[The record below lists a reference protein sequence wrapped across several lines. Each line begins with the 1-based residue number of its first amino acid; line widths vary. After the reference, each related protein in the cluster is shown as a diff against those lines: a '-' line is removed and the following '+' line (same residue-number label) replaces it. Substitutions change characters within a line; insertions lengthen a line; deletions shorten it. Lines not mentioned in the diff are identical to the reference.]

1 MSFRDNEPAR
11 MRETSALALEWERL
25 RETLAGRTQSP
36 LGRTRVLSLEPSRD
50 LRLIE
55 QQQQLTQEMGRYLAV
70 GGDFG
75 FGGLFDADTLLDKAR
90 IPGASLD
97 PLEIRRIAELAEHI
111 SDWKQL
117 VTEPPEG
124 LANQWPGV
132 TALSAPVVATNFYK
146 LLQLVSGKIEADG
159 SLSDEASPELARIR
173 RAAERQHK
181 SIEESLRRQLRAVAD
196 AGGAQDELITV
207 RGERFVI
214 PVKTEFRKRVPG
226 VVHGSSSSG
235 QTVFVE
241 PMETIEQNN
250 ELVRLLDEEQA
261 EVHRIL
267 VSMTSA
273 IGEQAGSISRGTEVL
288 AEIEAHLA
296 VAKFARD
303 LRCIRPTFTDGKPH
317 RDPDAD
323 TDGRELAALSL
334 EAARHPLLE
343 MRMLAERREA
353 GRTRREREEAT
364 SGIVPLTV
372 TLPGNA
378 KQLII
383 SGPNTG
389 GKTVALKT
397 VGLLALMAQAGL
409 PVPAQNAR
417 LPIFSAI
424 YADIGDAQS
433 IERNLSTFSAHI
445 TNVNRIARDADSRA
459 LVLLDELGAATDPEE
474 GAALAVA
481 ISERFLTMGAW
492 SLITTH
498 LTSLK
503 IYAAKHA
510 GVVNAAVGFDERT
523 LAPTY
528 ELRLGVPGAS
538 SGINIA
544 ERLGLDPAMI
554 RAARGSVTTQ
564 SADIARFLDELH
576 GQLTTVAAER
586 ESLRLREQE
595 VEREKRRLE
604 TEGRQE
610 GRNRA
615 RELEVKLAS
624 LMKDFEFQMRDS
636 LKAVEDKGTQQ
647 KLKGEADR
655 RIARLKREFQE
666 SFNQTVV
673 AHVSGADK
681 QDKNAQPHVVRSI
694 QVGDTVLLRSMG
706 REARVDR
713 EVNSNTYEVSI
724 GPMKMRVPR
733 DDIAQIIKSA
743 PSQTPIQAAR
753 GRGVNVVAREP
764 DMVPGEINV
773 IGRTADEARD
783 EVERFVDQAFLAG
796 RPSIR
801 VVHGTGMGVLRRTL
815 RDYLRKHPHVVSV
828 TEPPYNEGG
837 QGATLVELRS

>member
-1 MSFRDNEPAR
+1 MIPKDNEPAR
-11 MRETSALALEWERL
+11 LRETSALALEWERL
-25 RETLAGRTQSP
+25 RETIAGRTQSP
-36 LGRTRVLSLEPSRD
+36 LGRARVLAMEPGRD
-50 LRLIE
+50 LRTIE
-55 QQQQLTQEMGRYLAV
+55 QQQQLAQEMGRYLAV

-75 FGGLFDADTLLDKAR
+75 FGGLFDANSLLDKAR
-90 IPGASLD
+90 ITGASLE

-117 VTEPPEG
+117 ITEPPEG
-124 LANQWPGV
+124 LADQWPAV
-132 TALSAPVVATNFYK
+132 TALSAPVAATNFYR

-181 SIEESLRRQLRAVAD
+181 AIEDSLRRQLRAVAD

-261 EVHRIL
+261 EIHRIL
-267 VSMTSA
+267 VAMTEA
-273 IGEQAGSISRGTEVL
+273 IGEQAGSIARGTEVL
-288 AEIEAHLA
+288 AQIETHLA

-303 LRCIRPTFTDGKPH
+303 LRCVRPTFTDGKPH
-317 RDPDAD
+317 RDE
-323 TDGRELAALSL
+323 DGKELPALSL

-343 MRMLAERREA
+343 QRMLAERREA
-353 GRTRREREEAT
+353 ARTRREREEAT
-364 SGIVPLTV
+364 SGIVPLTIA
-372 TLPGNA
+372 LPGTA

-409 PVPAQNAR
+409 PVPAAAAR
-417 LPIFSAI
+417 LPIFSAV

-445 TNVNRIARDADSRA
+445 TNVNRIAREADNRA

-481 ISERFLTMGAW
+481 ISERFLQMGAW

-503 IYAAKHA
+503 IYAAKHT
-510 GVVNAAVGFDERT
+510 GVVNAAVGFDEKT

-576 GQLTTVAAER
+576 QQLTTVAAER
-586 ESLRLREQE
+586 EQIRLREQE
-595 VEREKRRLE
+595 VERERRRLE
-604 TEGRQE
+604 IEGRQE
-610 GRNRA
+610 QRNRA

-673 AHVSGADK
+673 AHVTGADK
-681 QDKNAQPHVVRSI
+681 QDKNAQPHVVNEIS
-694 QVGDTVLLRSMG
+694 VGDMVMLRSMG

-713 EVNSNTYEVSI
+713 QVNSGTFEVSI
-724 GPMKMRVPR
+724 GPMKMRVPK
-733 DDIAQIIKSA
+733 DDIAQVTKAA
-743 PSQTPIQAAR
+743 PKQNPIQAAR
-753 GRGVNVVAREP
+753 GRGINVVARES
-764 DMVPGEINV
+764 DLVPGEINV

>member
-1 MSFRDNEPAR
+1 MPISEIQVEGAATL
-11 MRETSALALEWERL
+11 RETSTAALEWQRL
-25 RETLAGRTQSP
+25 RDTLAGRTQSP
-36 LGRTRVLSLEPSRD
+36 LGKARVLALTPSRD
-50 LRLIE
+50 LRTIE
-55 QQQQLTQEMGRYLAV
+55 RMQTLTEEMGRYLA
-70 GGDFG
+70 GGGEFG
-75 FGGLFDADTLLDKAR
+75 FGGLFDADSLLDRAR
-90 IPGASLD
+90 IPNAALE

-111 SDWKQL
+111 AGWRTL
-117 VTEPPEG
+117 VTEPPEW
-124 LANQWPGV
+124 LADRWPAV
-132 TALSAPVVATNFYK
+132 TGLSAPVVATNFYK
-146 LLQLVSGKIEADG
+146 LLQLVSGKIEPDG

-181 SIEESLRRQLRAVAD
+181 AIEEGLRRQLRNLSDV
-196 AGGAQDELITV
+196 GGTQDELITV

-214 PVKTEFRKRVPG
+214 PVKAEFRKRVPG
-226 VVHGSSSSG
+226 VVHGSSGSG

-267 VSMTSA
+267 IAMTAA
-273 IGEQAGSISRGTEVL
+273 IGEQAGSISRSTDVL

-296 VAKFARD
+296 CAKFARD
-303 LRCIRPTFTDGKPH
+303 LHCVRPVFTDGKPH
-317 RDPDAD
+317 RNAD
-323 TDGRELAALSL
+323 GQDELALSL
-334 EAARHPLLE
+334 ENARHPLLE
-343 MRMLAERREA
+343 LRMREEKRAA
-353 GRTRREREEAT
+353 ARTAREREAANE
-364 SGIVPLTV
+364 SGIVPLTIA
-372 TLPGNA
+372 LPGVA

-409 PVPAQNAR
+409 PVPAESAR
-417 LPIFSAI
+417 LPVFSAV

-445 TNVNRIARDADSRA
+445 TNVNRIAREADSRS

-481 ISERFLTMGAW
+481 ISERFLTLGTW

-503 IYAAKHA
+503 IYAAKHD
-510 GVVNAAVGFDERT
+510 GVVNAAVGFDEKT

-544 ERLGLDPAMI
+544 ERLGLDAAMI
-554 RAARGSVTTQ
+554 RSARGSVTTQ

-576 GQLTTVAAER
+576 TQLTAVTSER
-586 ESLRLREQE
+586 AQIRVREQE

-604 TEGRQE
+604 TEGKVEQRQ
-610 GRNRA
+610 RA

-624 LMKDFEFQMRDS
+624 LMKDFEFQMRESVKSID
-636 LKAVEDKGTQQ
+636 DKGVAQ
-647 KLKGEADR
+647 KMKADADR
-655 RIARLKREFQE
+655 RIARLKREFSE
-666 SFNQTVV
+666 SFNSVVV

-681 QDKNAQPHVVRSI
+681 GDAAAQPHVVREVSA
-694 QVGDTVLLRSMG
+694 GDTVQLKSLG
-706 REARVDR
+706 REAKVERQIDPK
-713 EVNSNTYEVSI
+713 TFEVSM
-724 GPMKMRVPR
+724 GSLKMRIPK
-733 DDIAQIIKSA
+733 DDIARVIKAA
-743 PSQTPIQAAR
+743 PATSPIQAAR
-753 GRGVNVVAREP
+753 SRGVNVQAREP
-764 DMVPGEINV
+764 DSVPGEINV

-783 EVERFVDQAFLAG
+783 EVERYLDQAFLAG
-796 RPSIR
+796 RSHIR

-815 RDYLRKHPHVVSV
+815 RDYLKRHPSVTSV

-837 QGATLVELRS
+837 QGATLVELKS

>member
-1 MSFRDNEPAR
+1 
-11 MRETSALALEWERL
+11 MRETSAAALEWARL

-36 LGRTRVLSLEPSRD
+36 LGRARVLALEPSRD
-50 LRLIE
+50 LRWIE
-55 QQQQLTQEMGRYLAV
+55 QQQTLTSEMGRYLAV
-70 GGDFG
+70 GGEFG
-75 FGGLFDADTLLDKAR
+75 FGGLFDANMLLDKAR
-90 IPGASLD
+90 IPNASLEA
-97 PLEIRRIAELAEHI
+97 LEIRRIAELAEHI
-111 SDWKQL
+111 ADWKQL

-124 LANQWPGV
+124 LLDQWPTV
-132 TALSAPVVATNFYK
+132 TALSQPVVQTNFYK
-146 LLQLVSGKIEADG
+146 LLQLVSGKIEPDG

-181 SIEESLRRQLRAVAD
+181 AIEEGLRRQLRAIFD
-196 AGGAQDELITV
+196 AGGAQEDLITV

-214 PVKTEFRKRVPG
+214 PVKAEFRKRVPG

-267 VSMTSA
+267 VAMTAA
-273 IGEQAGSISRGTEVL
+273 IGEQAGAIARGTDVL
-288 AEIEAHLA
+288 AEVEVHLA
-296 VAKFARD
+296 YAKFARD
-303 LRCIRPTFTDGKPH
+303 LRCVRPVFTDGKPH
-317 RDPDAD
+317 STPE
-323 TDGRELAALSL
+323 GEEAALSL
-334 EAARHPLLE
+334 EGARHPLLE
-343 MRMLAERREA
+343 MRMLTERREA
-353 GRTRREREEAT
+353 AQTRREREETT
-364 SGIVPLTV
+364 SGIVPLTIA
-372 TLPGNA
+372 LPGMA

-409 PVPAQNAR
+409 PVPAERAR
-417 LPIFSAI
+417 LPVFSAV

-445 TNVNRIARDADSRA
+445 TNVNRIAREADARA

-481 ISERFLTMGAW
+481 ISERFLQQGAW

-510 GVVNAAVGFDERT
+510 GVVNAAVGFDEKT

-544 ERLGLDPAMI
+544 ERLGLDAAMI
-554 RAARGSVTTQ
+554 RSARASVTTQ

-576 GQLTTVAAER
+576 GQLTAVATER
-586 ESLRLREQE
+586 EGIRLRELK
-595 VEREKRRLE
+595 VERERRRLE
-604 TEGRQE
+604 TEGKLEQRQ
-610 GRNRA
+610 RA
-615 RELEVKLAS
+615 RELEGKLAS
-624 LMKDFEFQMRDS
+624 LMKDFEYQMRESVKSID
-636 LKAVEDKGTQQ
+636 DKGAAQ
-647 KLKGEADR
+647 KMKGEADR

-666 SFNQTVV
+666 SFNQVVV

-681 QDKNAQPHVVRSI
+681 GDKAAQPHVVREV
-694 QVGDTVLLRSMG
+694 QPGDTVRLKSMG
-706 REARVDR
+706 REAKVVRQIDAK
-713 EVNSNTYEVSI
+713 TYEVAI
-724 GPMKMRVPR
+724 GPMKMRIPR
-733 DDIAQIIKSA
+733 DDIAQVTMPA
-743 PSQTPIQAAR
+743 PAFGSTPIQQAR
-753 GRGVNVVAREP
+753 SRGVNVVAREP

-783 EVERFVDQAFLAG
+783 EVERFLDQAFLAG
-796 RPSIR
+796 RPSVR

-815 RDYLRKHPHVVSV
+815 REYLRKHPHVVSV

-837 QGATLVELRS
+837 QGATLVELRG

>member
-1 MSFRDNEPAR
+1 
-11 MRETSALALEWERL
+11 MRETSAAALEWQRL
-25 RETLAGRTQSP
+25 REYLAGRTQSP
-36 LGRTRVLSLEPSRD
+36 LGRARVLALEPGRD
-50 LRLIE
+50 LQQIE
-55 QQQQLTQEMGRYLAV
+55 RAQQLTAEMRRYLQG

-75 FGGLFDADTLLDKAR
+75 FGGLFDPKALLDRSR
-90 IPGASLD
+90 IPNASLE

-111 SDWKQL
+111 SDWRTL
-117 VTEPPEG
+117 VAEPPDW
-124 LANQWPGV
+124 LAGEWPAV
-132 TALSAPVVATNFYK
+132 TALSHPLMQTNFFR

-181 SIEESLRRQLRAVAD
+181 AIEDSLRRQLRIVAD
-196 AGGAQDELITV
+196 AGGAQEELITV

-261 EVHRIL
+261 EVHRLL
-267 VSMTSA
+267 VEMTAA
-273 IGEQAGSISRGTEVL
+273 IGEQAGSIARGTEVL
-288 AEIEAHLA
+288 AEVEAHLA
-296 VAKFARD
+296 YAKFARD
-303 LRCIRPTFTDGKPH
+303 LRCVRPVFTDGKPH
-317 RDPDAD
+317 R
-323 TDGRELAALSL
+323 TEDGEEAALSL
-334 EAARHPLLE
+334 EGARHPLLE
-343 MRMLAERREA
+343 MRLREERMA
-353 GRTRREREEAT
+353 AAQTRRAREDAAT
-364 SGIVPLTV
+364 DSGIVPLTIA
-372 TLPGNA
+372 LPGVA

-409 PVPAQNAR
+409 PVPAESAR
-417 LPIFSAI
+417 LPIFSAV

-445 TNVNRIARDADSRA
+445 TNVNRIAREADTRA

-481 ISERFLTMGAW
+481 ISERFLQMGAW

-544 ERLGLDPAMI
+544 ERLGLDPVMI
-554 RAARGSVTTQ
+554 RSARASVTTQ

-576 GQLTTVAAER
+576 TQLTAVTVERAQIRER
-586 ESLRLREQE
+586 EQQ
-595 VEREKRRLE
+595 VQREKQRLE
-604 TEGRQE
+604 IEGRQE
-610 GRNRA
+610 QRQRA

-624 LMKDFEFQMRDS
+624 LMKDFEYQMRES
-636 LKAVEDKGTQQ
+636 VKGVEDKGVAQ
-647 KLKGEADR
+647 KMKGEADR
-655 RIARLKREFQE
+655 RVARLKREFQE

-673 AHVSGADK
+673 AHVTGADK
-681 QDKNAQPHVVRSI
+681 NDKAAQPHVVREV
-694 QVGDTVLLRSMG
+694 QAGDVVKLKSLG
-706 REARVDR
+706 REARVERAIDAR
-713 EVNSNTYEVSI
+713 TFEVSM
-724 GPMKMRVPR
+724 GALKMRIPK
-733 DDIAQIIKSA
+733 DDIAQVIKTATAAS
-743 PSQTPIQAAR
+743 PIQAAR
-753 GRGVNVVAREP
+753 SRGVNVVAREP

-783 EVERFVDQAFLAG
+783 EVERFIDQAFLAG
-796 RPSIR
+796 RPNVR

-815 RDYLRKHPHVVSV
+815 REYLRKHPHVVGV

-837 QGATLVELRS
+837 QGATLVELRG

>member
-1 MSFRDNEPAR
+1 
-11 MRETSALALEWERL
+11 MRETSAAALEWQKL
-25 RETLAGRTQSP
+25 REYLAGKTQSA
-36 LGRTRVLSLEPSRD
+36 LGRSRVLALEPSRD
-50 LRLIE
+50 LRWIE
-55 QQQQLTQEMGRYLAV
+55 QQQQLTAELRRYLDG

-75 FGGLFDADTLLDKAR
+75 FGGLFSADAMLDKAR
-90 IPGASLD
+90 IPNASLE
-97 PLEIRRIAELAEHI
+97 PLEIRRIAELAEKI
-111 SDWKQL
+111 ADWRTL
-117 VTEPPEG
+117 VAEPPEW
-124 LANQWPGV
+124 LAGEWPAV
-132 TALSAPVVATNFYK
+132 TALSQPLMQINFFR
-146 LLQLVSGKIEADG
+146 LLQLVSGKIEPDG
-159 SLSDEASPELARIR
+159 SLSDEASPELSRIR

-181 SIEESLRRQLRAVAD
+181 AIEDSLRRQLRIVAD
-196 AGGAQDELITV
+196 AGGAQEELITV

-214 PVKTEFRKRVPG
+214 PVKTEFRRRVPG

-267 VSMTSA
+267 VVMTAA

-288 AEIEAHLA
+288 AEVETHLA
-296 VAKFARD
+296 YAKFARD
-303 LRCIRPTFTDGKPH
+303 LRCVRPVFTDGKPH
-317 RDPDAD
+317 R
-323 TDGRELAALSL
+323 TEDGEEAALSL
-334 EAARHPLLE
+334 EGARHPLLE
-343 MRMLAERREA
+343 MRLREERMA
-353 GRTRREREEAT
+353 AAQTRRAREEAASE
-364 SGIVPLTV
+364 SGIVPLTIA
-372 TLPGNA
+372 LPGVA

-409 PVPAQNAR
+409 PVPAEDAR
-417 LPIFSAI
+417 LPIFSAV

-445 TNVNRIARDADSRA
+445 TNVNRIAREADARA

-481 ISERFLTMGAW
+481 ISERFLQMGSW

-544 ERLGLDPAMI
+544 ERLGLDAAMI
-554 RAARGSVTTQ
+554 RSARASVTTQ

-576 GQLTTVAAER
+576 TQLTAVTSER
-586 ESLRLREQE
+586 AQIREREQE

-604 TEGRQE
+604 IEGRQE
-610 GRNRA
+610 QRQRA

-624 LMKDFEFQMRDS
+624 LMKDFEYQMRES
-636 LKAVEDKGTQQ
+636 VKGVEDKGVAQ
-647 KLKGEADR
+647 KMKGEADR
-655 RIARLKREFQE
+655 RVARLKREFQE

-673 AHVSGADK
+673 AHVTGADK
-681 QDKNAQPHVVRSI
+681 NDKAAQPHIVREV
-694 QVGDTVLLRSMG
+694 QAGDIVKLKSMG
-706 REARVDR
+706 REAKVERAIDAR
-713 EVNSNTYEVSI
+713 TFEVSM
-724 GPMKMRVPR
+724 GALKMRVPK
-733 DDIAQIIKSA
+733 DDIAQVVKAA
-743 PSQTPIQAAR
+743 PGATPIQAAR
-753 GRGVNVVAREP
+753 SRGVNVMVREP
-764 DMVPGEINV
+764 EMVPGEINV

-783 EVERFVDQAFLAG
+783 EVERFIDQAFLAG
-796 RPSIR
+796 RPNVR

-837 QGATLVELRS
+837 QGATMVELRG

>member
-1 MSFRDNEPAR
+1 MTDVYANATPLNEI
-11 MRETSALALEWERL
+11 SAAALEWPRL
-25 RETLAGRTQSP
+25 REHLAGCTQSP
-36 LGRTRVLSLEPSRD
+36 LGRARVLALEPSRD
-50 LRLIE
+50 LAWIE
-55 QQQQLTQEMGRYLAV
+55 HAQQLTAELRLFLIA
-70 GGDFG
+70 GGSFG
-75 FGGLFDADTLLDKAR
+75 FGGLFDAEAMLDKSR
-90 IPGASLD
+90 IPNAALE
-97 PLEIRRIAELAEHI
+97 PLELRRIAELAEHI
-111 SDWKQL
+111 ADWRVL
-117 VTEPPEG
+117 IAEPPDYMQDRWPTVTQLSQPV
-124 LANQWPGV
+124 LA
-132 TALSAPVVATNFYK
+132 SNFYK
-146 LLQLVSGKIEADG
+146 LLQLVSGKIEPDG
-159 SLSDEASPELARIR
+159 SLSDNASPALAAIR

-181 SIEESLRRQLRAVAD
+181 AIQDGLRKQLRAISD
-196 AGGAQDELITV
+196 AGGAQEELITV

-214 PVKTEFRKRVPG
+214 PVKAEYRKRVPG

-267 VSMTSA
+267 VVMTA
-273 IGEQAGSISRGTEVL
+273 AVGEQAGSLQRGTEVL
-288 AEIEAHLA
+288 AEIEEHFAY
-296 VAKFARD
+296 AKFAQALD
-303 LRCIRPTFTDGKPH
+303 CTRPVFTDGKPH
-317 RDPDAD
+317 GDDAP
-323 TDGRELAALSL
+323 LMF
-334 EAARHPLLE
+334 EAARHPLLQL
-343 MRMLAERREA
+343 RMMAEAAR
-353 GRTRREREEAT
+353 
-364 SGIVPLTV
+364 IVPLTIA
-372 TLPGNA
+372 LPGVA

-409 PVPAQNAR
+409 PVPALKAR
-417 LPIFSAI
+417 VPVLSAV

-445 TNVNRIARDADSRA
+445 SHVNQIAREADSRS
-459 LVLLDELGAATDPEE
+459 LVLLDELGSATDPEE

-492 SLITTH
+492 SMITTH

-503 IYAAKHA
+503 IYAAKHD

-528 ELRLGVPGAS
+528 ELRMGVPGAS

-544 ERLGLDPAMI
+544 ERLGLDAAMI
-554 RAARGSVTTQ
+554 RSARASVTTQ

-576 GQLTTVAAER
+576 TQLTVVAKER
-586 ESLRLREQE
+586 GDIRLREQA
-595 VEREKRRLE
+595 VERERQKLE

-610 GRNRA
+610 QRQRA

-624 LMKDFEFQMRDS
+624 LMKEFEYQMRES
-636 LKAVEDKGTQQ
+636 VKSIEDKSAAQ
-647 KLKGEADR
+647 KATKEADR

-666 SFNQTVV
+666 SFNQVVV
-673 AHVSGADK
+673 AHVSRADT
-681 QDKNAQPHVVRSI
+681 QDVAAQPHVVRT
-694 QVGDTVLLRSMG
+694 VNAGDMVKLKSLG
-706 REARVDR
+706 REAKVLRVLDG
-713 EVNSNTYEVSI
+713 NGGYEVAM

-733 DDIAQIIKSA
+733 DDIAQVTMPA
-743 PSQTPIQAAR
+743 AQVTPIQAANKR
-753 GRGVNVVAREP
+753 GINVVAREP

-783 EVERFVDQAFLAG
+783 EVERFIDQAFLAG
-796 RPSIR
+796 RPSVR

-815 RDYLRKHPHVVSV
+815 REYLKKHPNVSAV

-837 QGATLVELRS
+837 QGATLVELKQ

>member
-1 MSFRDNEPAR
+1 MLNSDELKSGSSL
-11 MRETSALALEWERL
+11 RETSAAALEWGRL
-25 RETLAGRTQSP
+25 RETLSGRTQSA
-36 LGRTRVLSLEPSRD
+36 LGKARVLAMEPSRN
-50 LRLIE
+50 LRTIE
-55 QQQQLTQEMGRYLAV
+55 RAQTLTEEMGRYLQ
-70 GGDFG
+70 GGGEFG
-75 FGGLFDADTLLDKAR
+75 FGGLFDADSLLDRAR
-90 IPGASLD
+90 IPQSALE

-111 SDWKQL
+111 ADWRVL
-117 VTEPPEG
+117 VSEPPEW
-124 LANQWPGV
+124 LAGRWPAV

-181 SIEESLRRQLRAVAD
+181 AIEEGLRRQLRALSD
-196 AGGAQDELITV
+196 AGGAQEDLITV

-214 PVKTEFRKRVPG
+214 PVKAEFKRKVPG
-226 VVHGSSSSG
+226 VVHGSSGSG

-241 PMETIEQNN
+241 PLETIEQNN

-267 VSMTSA
+267 VAMTAA
-273 IGEQAGSISRGTEVL
+273 IAEQAGSISRSTEVL
-288 AEIEAHLA
+288 EQVELHWAC
-296 VAKFARD
+296 AKFARD
-303 LRCIRPTFTDGKPH
+303 LRCVRPVFTDGKPH
-317 RDPDAD
+317 RDDMD
-323 TDGRELAALSL
+323 RELHPLSL
-334 EAARHPLLE
+334 EGARHPLLE
-343 MRMLAERREA
+343 LRMREEK
-353 GRTRREREEAT
+353 RTAARTAREREAAND

-372 TLPGNA
+372 ALPGVA

-389 GKTVALKT
+389 GKTVSLKT

-409 PVPAQNAR
+409 PVPAESAR
-417 LPIFSAI
+417 LPVFGAV

-445 TNVNRIARDADSRA
+445 TNVNRIAREADSRS

-481 ISERFLTMGAW
+481 ISERFLTLGAW

-503 IYAAKHA
+503 IYAAKHD
-510 GVVNAAVGFDERT
+510 GVVNAAVGFDEKT

-544 ERLGLDPAMI
+544 ERLGLDAGMI
-554 RAARGSVTTQ
+554 RSARGSVTTQ

-576 GQLTTVAAER
+576 TQLTAVATER
-586 ESLRLREQE
+586 SSIRVREQE
-595 VEREKRRLE
+595 VERLKRQLE
-604 TEGRQE
+604 TEGRVEQKQ
-610 GRNRA
+610 RA

-624 LMKDFEFQMRDS
+624 LMKDFEYQMRES
-636 LKAVEDKGTQQ
+636 VKGIEDKNVAQ
-647 KLKGEADR
+647 KMKGEADR
-655 RIARLKREFQE
+655 RIARLKREFSE
-666 SFNQTVV
+666 SFNSVVV
-673 AHVSGADK
+673 AHVTGADK
-681 QDKNAQPHVVRSI
+681 NDKAAQPHVVRE
-694 QVGDTVLLRSMG
+694 VGAGDLVKLKSLG
-706 REARVDR
+706 REAKVERQIDAK
-713 EVNSNTYEVSI
+713 TFEVSM
-724 GPMKMRVPR
+724 GSLKMRVAK
-733 DDIAQIIKSA
+733 DDIAQVIKAA
-743 PSQTPIQAAR
+743 PASTPIQAAR
-753 GRGVNVVAREP
+753 SRGVNVQAREP
-764 DMVPGEINV
+764 DSVPGEINV

-783 EVERFVDQAFLAG
+783 EVERYLDQAFLAG
-796 RPSIR
+796 RGTIR

-815 RDYLRKHPHVVSV
+815 RDYLKRHPNVVNV